1 MSLRV
6 DAGMQFASFV
16 VGPANKLAWEAARSA
31 AESPGAT
38 YNPLFIY
45 SGTGLGKTHLLAAI
59 AHRAREL
66 QPGVAVIYTP
76 LDTMLRESASKDRP
90 DDEYRDTEI
99 LLLDDLQFLGS
110 GPENQRTLFHIL
122 DRLLLEGRQVVLAC
136 DRPPLELDQLD
147 DRLLSRFSGGLV
159 LEIGRPSLDT
169 RRAILELRLSQ
180 LEASVKPEVIDAIA
194 RVAIGNV
201 RQLKGALNR
210 VLATQHTEQREIDAD
225 EVDRILVDVVGN
237 TGVEWLNEED
247 EPATANEFEEFLTD
261 VSSAVDEALTS
272 AQWQEDLAR
281 LILKWEAEG
290 FRTIR
295 LENYLNGDQ
304 PVDARQVGAQF
315 ERDIATLSGMRE
327 EFERLGST
335 HQVEDLLKDPDR
347 LAELRT
353 VLEEARRQ
361 AARADRFFLD
371 SEKVVWDWPVIEEWL
386 IESWDDGHQR

>member
-1 MSLRV
+1 MRL
-6 DAGMQFASFV
+6 DAGMRFDSFV

-66 QPGVAVIYTP
+66 QPDVAVIYTP

-90 DDEYRDTEI
+90 DDNYRDTEI

-194 RVAIGNV
+194 RVAIENV

-237 TGVEWLNEED
+237 TGVEWLNEEN

-335 HQVEDLLKDPDR
+335 HQLEELLKDPDR

-371 SEKVVWDWPVIEEWL
+371 SEKVVWDWPHIEEWL

>member
-1 MSLRV
+1 MRV
-6 DAGMQFASFV
+6 GDGMRFDSFV

-66 QPGVAVIYTP
+66 QPDVAVIYKP
-76 LDTMLRESASKDRP
+76 LDTMLRESASKDPP
-90 DDEYRDTEI
+90 DDEYRDAEI
-99 LLLDDLQFLGS
+99 LLVDDLQFLGS
-110 GPENQRTLFHIL
+110 GTENQRTLFHIL

-194 RVAIGNV
+194 RVAIENV

-247 EPATANEFEEFLTD
+247 EPATADEFEEFLTD

-335 HQVEDLLKDPDR
+335 HQLEELLKDPDR

>member
-1 MSLRV
+1 MRL
-6 DAGMQFASFV
+6 DAGMRFDSFV

-66 QPGVAVIYTP
+66 QPDVAVIYTP

-194 RVAIGNV
+194 RVAIENV

-237 TGVEWLNEED
+237 TGVEWLNEEN

-335 HQVEDLLKDPDR
+335 HQVEDLLKDPDG

>member
-1 MSLRV
+1 MSVRL
-6 DAGMQFASFV
+6 DAGMRFDSFV

-31 AESPGAT
+31 AESPGVT

-66 QPGVAVIYTP
+66 QPDVAVIYKP
-76 LDTMLRESASKDRP
+76 LDTMLRESASKDPP
-90 DDEYRDTEI
+90 DDEYRDAEI
-99 LLLDDLQFLGS
+99 LLVDDLQFLGS
-110 GPENQRTLFHIL
+110 GTENQRTLFHIL

-194 RVAIGNV
+194 RVAIENV

-210 VLATQHTEQREIDAD
+210 VLATQHTEQREVDAD
-225 EVDRILVDVVGN
+225 EVERILVDVVGD
-237 TGVEWLNEED
+237 VEVQWLNEED

-335 HQVEDLLKDPDR
+335 HQLEELLKDPDR

>member
-1 MSLRV
+1 VRLG
-6 DAGMQFASFV
+6 DGMRFDSFV

-66 QPGVAVIYTP
+66 QPDVAVIYTP

-110 GPENQRTLFHIL
+110 GPENQRTLFHVL

-194 RVAIGNV
+194 RVAIENV

-315 ERDIATLSGMRE
+315 ERDIAALSGMRE

-335 HQVEDLLKDPDR
+335 HQVENLLKDPDG

-361 AARADRFFLD
+361 AARADRFFLN

>member
-1 MSLRV
+1 MRL
-6 DAGMQFASFV
+6 DAGMRFDSFV

-31 AESPGAT
+31 AESPGVT

-66 QPGVAVIYTP
+66 QPDVAVIYTP

-194 RVAIGNV
+194 RVAIENV

-210 VLATQHTEQREIDAD
+210 VLATQRTEQREVDAD
-225 EVDRILVDVVGN
+225 EVDRILVDVVGD
-237 TGVEWLNEED
+237 VEVQWLNEED

-295 LENYLNGDQ
+295 LENHLNGDQ
-304 PVDARQVGAQF
+304 PVDAGQVGAQF

-347 LAELRT
+347 VAELRT